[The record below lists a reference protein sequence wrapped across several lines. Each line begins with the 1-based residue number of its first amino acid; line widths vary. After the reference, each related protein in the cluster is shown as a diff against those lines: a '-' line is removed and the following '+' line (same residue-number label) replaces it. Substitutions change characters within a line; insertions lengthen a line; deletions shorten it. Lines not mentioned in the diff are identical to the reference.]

1 MRTAYTAHNPFAA
14 FRDLDRVLNGVWSK
28 VEEGVN
34 QAAKQASKQ
43 ANAGCCTPA
52 GTARFAIDVIEAND
66 QLVVTA
72 DLPGFTKNQ
81 VSVSVEDHLLTIEAA
96 RDAADHAE
104 STVHVHERRL
114 TDASRKF
121 KVPSA
126 YDTTQVD
133 AKLEH
138 GVLTLTLPK
147 REEKKPHTIE
157 VK

>member
-1 MRTAYTAHNPFAA
+1 MRTAHTANNPFAA
-14 FRDLDRVLNGVWSK
+14 FRDLDRVLNGVWTK

-34 QAAKQASKQ
+34 NASKTCS
-43 ANAGCCTPA
+43 APA
-52 GTARFAIDVIEAND
+52 ASARFAIDVVEVND

-72 DLPGFTKNQ
+72 DLPGFARDQ
-81 VSVSVEDHLLTIEAA
+81 VHVSVEDDVFTIDAK
-96 RDAADHAE
+96 RDAVDHSE
-104 STVHVHERRL
+104 STVHIRERRL
-114 TDASRKF
+114 NDATRKF

-147 REEKKPHTIE
+147 REEKKPHSIE

>member
-1 MRTAYTAHNPFAA
+1 MRTAYTANNPFAA

-34 QAAKQASKQ
+34 NATKPGATPTAS
-43 ANAGCCTPA
+43 G
-52 GTARFAIDVIEAND
+52 RFAIDVVEAND

-72 DLPGFTKNQ
+72 DLPGFAKDQ
-81 VSVSVEDHLLTIEAA
+81 VNVSVEDDVFTIEAKREA
-96 RDAADHAE
+96 VDHSDA
-104 STVHVHERRL
+104 TVHVRERRVDEA
-114 TDASRKF
+114 TRKF
-121 KVPSA
+121 KVPAA

-147 REEKKPHTIE
+147 REEKKPHSIE